1 MNVKDMLKIPSM
13 EGAKVLAGADQ
24 LERLVTTISVLEVS
38 EPTAYNQ
45 MPIKGEYS
53 GNEFVITSF
62 AQIADSIEKQ
72 LEIVSIL
79 NQHSQL
85 GIILYYIGIIMPEVS
100 QQLIDKM
107 EELNMV
113 LIVMPE
119 KRMELRYSEV
129 IAEVLSYVNSE
140 ESQFEAQ
147 QDILIETIRNLPQG
161 QHQIETGLS
170 ILSDKLK
177 CSLFLLNE
185 EQDILVSKSWPRSLD
200 HHLRD
205 HLQQS
210 TAAKQKN
217 AVIELQ
223 QTVYFYTR
231 VSLDL
236 PTLSHPYSLA
246 AFRKE
251 PLSDSQLN
259 SLQRMIETM
268 VKFFGEEQLLN
279 TSQQFFFACQTGDL
293 PMANLLAKKAGII
306 VNHPMDFYCFYKEK
320 GEERLKELVKE
331 YPRNLY
337 YQDNKFEWLIGN
349 TVDTTKGERLKRK
362 TSSEFL
368 FQIKQ
373 ISSLATVQQQMQL
386 IERNLQDLL
395 RVFPN
400 KPLFIPEDL
409 SLVVDVTTDFVPIS
423 LSQVLKDK
431 EMIDTLAAY
440 FLDFDESINNT
451 ADALFLHN
459 NTIKYRLK
467 KAQEQLGISFA
478 HTSSRY
484 LLVKSLIY
492 YRKYRW

>member
-1 MNVKDMLKIPSM
+1 MNVRDMLKIPSM
-13 EGAKVLAGADQ
+13 EGAKVLAGENQ
-24 LERLVTTISVLEVS
+24 LDRLVTTISVLEVS
-38 EPTAYNQ
+38 EPAAYNQ

-62 AQIADSIEKQ
+62 AQIADNIEKQ
-72 LEIVSIL
+72 LEVVSIL
-79 NQHSQL
+79 HQHSQL
-85 GIILYYIGIIMPEVS
+85 GIILYYVGIIMPEVS

-113 LIVMPE
+113 LIMMPE

-129 IAEVLSYVNSE
+129 ISEVLSYVNNE

-177 CSLFLLNE
+177 CSLFLLNK
-185 EQDILVSKSWPRSLD
+185 EQDVLVSKSWPRSLD

-205 HLQQS
+205 YLQDS
-210 TAAKQKN
+210 TAVKQKN

-223 QTVYFYTR
+223 QTVYFYTQAP
-231 VSLDL
+231 LDL
-236 PTLSHPYSLA
+236 PTLSQPYFLA

-293 PMANLLAKKAGII
+293 AMANLLAKKAGITT
-306 VNHPMDFYCFYKEK
+306 NQPMDFYCFYKEQ

-331 YPRNLY
+331 YSNNLY
-337 YQDNKFEWLIGN
+337 YQDAKFEWLIGN
-349 TVDTTKGERLKRK
+349 SVDTTKGERLKRK

-368 FQIKQ
+368 FQVKQ
-373 ISSLATVQQQMQL
+373 IPTLEVVHQQMQL

-395 RVFPN
+395 RAFPN
-400 KPLFIPEDL
+400 KSLFIPEDL
-409 SLVVDVTTDFVPIS
+409 GLVTDVTADFVPID
-423 LSQVLKDK
+423 LSQALKDE

-440 FLDFDESINNT
+440 FLDYDESINNT
-451 ADALFLHN
+451 AEALFLHN

-467 KAQEQLGISFA
+467 KAQEQLGQSFS
-478 HTSSRY
+478 HTASRY

-492 YRKYRW
+492 YRKYR

>member
-13 EGAKVLAGADQ
+13 EGAKLLAGADQ

-38 EPTAYNQ
+38 EPAAYNQ

-62 AQIADSIEKQ
+62 AQIADNIEKQ

-79 NQHSQL
+79 HKHSQL
-85 GIILYYIGIIMPEVS
+85 GIILYYVGIIMPEVS

-107 EELNMV
+107 EELKMV

-119 KRMELRYSEV
+119 NRMELRYSEV
-129 IAEVLSYVNSE
+129 ISEVQSYVNSE
-140 ESQFEAQ
+140 ESQFEEQ

-177 CSLFLLNE
+177 CSLFLLNQ

-200 HHLRD
+200 HYLRD
-205 HLQQS
+205 CLQQES
-210 TAAKQKN
+210 AAKQKN

-231 VSLDL
+231 VSLEL
-236 PTLSHPYSLA
+236 PTLSQDYSLA

-251 PLSDSQLN
+251 PLSDSQLQ
-259 SLQRMIETM
+259 SLQRMIEKM

-293 PMANLLAKKAGII
+293 SMANLLAKKAGITL
-306 VNHPMDFYCFYKEK
+306 NQPMDFYCFYKEQGK
-320 GEERLKELVKE
+320 ERLKDLVKE
-331 YPRNLY
+331 YPSNLY
-337 YQDNKFEWLIGN
+337 YQDAQFEWLIGN
-349 TVDTTKGERLKRK
+349 TVAATKGERLKRK
-362 TSSEFL
+362 TPSEFL
-368 FQIKQ
+368 FQVKQ
-373 ISSLATVQQQMQL
+373 LSSLETVHQQMQR

-395 RVFPN
+395 RVFPGRGV
-400 KPLFIPEDL
+400 FIPEDL
-409 SLVVDVTTDFVPIS
+409 SLVVDVTSDFEPIE
-423 LSQVLKDK
+423 LANYLKEE
-431 EMIDTLAAY
+431 EMIETLAAY
-440 FLDFDESINNT
+440 FLDYDESINNT
-451 ADALFLHN
+451 AKALFLHN

-467 KAQEQLGISFA
+467 KAQEQLAMSFS
-478 HTSSRY
+478 HTASRY

-492 YRKYRW
+492 FRKYR